1 MWPKNGIKMAKKI
14 ILPRVAKGKNLV
26 YLDDNSVDNILAMV
40 MTLTQEISVLTD
52 RLDTIEHL
60 IAKNGQIDLDDI
72 DNFEPDYQLQEKRS
86 ERRKSLLKRVLL
98 PIEKALDSK

>member
-1 MWPKNGIKMAKKI
+1 MEKKI
-14 ILPRVAKGKNLV
+14 TLPRVAKGKNLV

-52 RLDTIEHL
+52 RLNTIEHL

>member
-1 MWPKNGIKMAKKI
+1 MAKKI
-14 ILPRVAKGKNLV
+14 TLPRVAKGKNLI

-52 RLDTIEHL
+52 RLDTIENL
-60 IAKNGQIDLDDI
+60 MAKKGQINTDDI
-72 DNFEPDYQLQEKRS
+72 NSFEPDNELQEKRS
-86 ERRKSLLKRVLL
+86 ERRKALLKRVLL

>member
-1 MWPKNGIKMAKKI
+1 MAKKI

-26 YLDDNSVDNILAMV
+26 YLDDDSVDNILAMV

>member
-1 MWPKNGIKMAKKI
+1 MAKKI
-14 ILPRVAKGKNLV
+14 TLPRVAKGKNLV

-52 RLDTIEHL
+52 RLDTIENL
-60 IAKNGQIDLDDI
+60 MAKKGQINTDDI
-72 DNFEPDYQLQEKRS
+72 NSFEPDNQLQEKRS
-86 ERRKSLLKRVLL
+86 ERRKALLKRVLL

>member
-1 MWPKNGIKMAKKI
+1 MAKKI

-60 IAKNGQIDLDDI
+60 IAKNDQIDLDDI

>member
-1 MWPKNGIKMAKKI
+1 MAKKI
-14 ILPRVAKGKNLV
+14 TLPRVAKGKNLV

-52 RLDTIEHL
+52 RLDTIENL
-60 IAKNGQIDLDDI
+60 MAKKGQINTDDI
-72 DNFEPDYQLQEKRS
+72 NSFEPDNELPEKRS
-86 ERRKSLLKRVLL
+86 ERRKALLKRVLL

>member
-1 MWPKNGIKMAKKI
+1 MTKKI

-26 YLDDNSVDNILAMV
+26 YLDDDSVDNILAMV

>member
-1 MWPKNGIKMAKKI
+1 MAKKI

-52 RLDTIEHL
+52 RLDTIENL
-60 IAKNGQIDLDDI
+60 MAKKGQINTDDI
-72 DNFEPDYQLQEKRS
+72 NSFEPDNQLQEKRS
-86 ERRKSLLKRVLL
+86 ERRKTLLKRVLL

>member
-1 MWPKNGIKMAKKI
+1 MTKKI
-14 ILPRVAKGKNLV
+14 TLPRVAKGKNLV

-52 RLDTIEHL
+52 RLDTIENL
-60 IAKNGQIDLDDI
+60 MAKKGQINIDDI
-72 DNFEPDYQLQEKRS
+72 NSFEPDNELQEKRS
-86 ERRKSLLKRVLL
+86 ERRKTLLKRVLL

>member
-1 MWPKNGIKMAKKI
+1 MAKKI

-26 YLDDNSVDNILAMV
+26 YLDDDSVDNILAMV

-52 RLDTIEHL
+52 RLNTIEHL

>member
-1 MWPKNGIKMAKKI
+1 MAKKI

-52 RLDTIEHL
+52 RLNTIEHL

>member
-1 MWPKNGIKMAKKI
+1 MKMAKKI

>member
-1 MWPKNGIKMAKKI
+1 MAKKI
-14 ILPRVAKGKNLV
+14 TLPRVAKGKNLV

-52 RLDTIEHL
+52 RLNTIEHL